1 MERRLATILAADVVG
16 FSRLMD
22 GPDEEGTLSILND
35 FQNRI
40 SEHVH
45 LRGGRVFGGA
55 GDSVI
60 AEFASPVEA
69 VRCALE
75 IQSDLE
81 DRNAALPENKRMLFR
96 IGINLGDVMAEDGN
110 LLGDGVNIAARLEA
124 LAPPGGISISKTV
137 AEQALGKVDT
147 AFANAGKRELKNIRM
162 PVEVWVWPTEF
173 AKKIRSN
180 KSKWRIATAVA
191 VIAAVFVVA
200 TLGYRNADKPNDLPT
215 GPRIAIIPFKTV
227 GDNPEDA
234 YFSEGLTRD
243 LNSLLSRFSNLF
255 VIAPDAGAAYR
266 DKPDC
271 EKIRD
276 ELGAD
281 FILGGAVHRS
291 QDKLRVTTSFTDA
304 RTCRQLTPPGPFDE
318 DMSVSNLLD
327 IQLEI
332 ARKVAAAVGSSDA
345 PLFNT
350 AMQQTIRDKA
360 PENLEAYECYLL
372 GFWFYQTFG
381 LEAHRKARRCLERT
395 VEEEPGYSLGWS
407 RLAFIYM
414 ESKKR
419 AHDTPPD
426 WAELSRAA
434 AVRAIDEDRD
444 NPDAYYALA
453 VLSRMVGEDIEV
465 FQNYADRAIELNP
478 NDSWI
483 LADLGTFWGYS
494 GDFKKGKEMVTRAR
508 ALNPN
513 LHPGYNNIWT
523 LHAYQQGKYKDA
535 QNEFLFMGPARNP
548 MGYAFLA
555 ASYAMNGEQQK
566 AENILEQWHET
577 HPDSLNHPRA
587 PFQARG
593 MPPEYIESLMDGLHK
608 AGLDVPEKSGE

>member
-22 GPDEEGTLSILND
+22 GPDEESTLSVLND
-35 FQNRI
+35 FQKCI
-40 SEHVH
+40 SEHVNLH
-45 LRGGRVFGGA
+45 SGRVFGGA
-55 GDSVI
+55 GDSLI

-75 IQSDLE
+75 IQIDLE
-81 DRNAALPENKRMLFR
+81 KRNAALSENKRMLFR
-96 IGINLGDVMAEDGN
+96 IGINLGDVMAENGN

-124 LAPPGGISISKTV
+124 LAPPGGISISKSV
-137 AEQALGKVDT
+137 AEQALGKVDI
-147 AFANAGKRELKNIRM
+147 AFANAGKRKLKNISK
-162 PVEVWVWPTEF
+162 PVEVWIWPTEL
-173 AKKIRSN
+173 AKKVR
-180 KSKWRIATAVA
+180 SKWNRWWIS
-191 VIAAVFVVA
+191 AALAGLAAILVVA
-200 TLGYRNADKPNDLPT
+200 MLGYRIADKKNELPT
-215 GPRIAIIPFKTV
+215 GPRIAIIPFKNV

-243 LNSLLSRFSNLF
+243 LNSLLAKFSNLF

-266 DKPDC
+266 DNPDC
-271 EKIRD
+271 EEIRD

-291 QDKLRVTTSFTDA
+291 QDKLRVTTTFTDA
-304 RTCRQLTPPGPFDE
+304 RTCRQLNPPGPFDE
-318 DMSVSNLLD
+318 DMSVSNVLD

-332 ARKVAAAVGSSDA
+332 ARRVAAAVGSSDA
-345 PLFNT
+345 PLFST
-350 AMQQTIRDKA
+350 AMQQIIRDKA

-381 LEAHRKARRCLERT
+381 LEAHRKARRCLEKT

-444 NPDAYYALA
+444 NPEAYYALA
-453 VLSRMVGEDIEV
+453 VLSRMLGEDIEV
-465 FQNYADRAIELNP
+465 FQNYADRAVGLNP

-494 GDFKKGKEMVTRAR
+494 GNFDKGKEMVVRAR

-513 LHPGYNNIWT
+513 LHPGYNNIWS

-566 AENILEQWHET
+566 AENILEQWRKT
-577 HPDSLNHPRA
+577 HPVSLNQPRA

-593 MPPEYIESLMDGLHK
+593 MPPEFIESLMDGLRK
-608 AGLDVPEKSGE
+608 AGLDVPKESGD